1 MALLFSETHVALA
14 TDVESEAIKALHESM
29 YILVNT
35 TDATAGTL
43 DIEVEWSLDG
53 NTWVSFTTPDDLT
66 QITAS
71 GETWLAALPARAQ
84 FLRLKYVVV
93 TGPFTFEISI
103 IGF

>member
-1 MALLFSETHVALA
+1 MALLFSETRTAIS
-14 TDVESEAIKALHESM
+14 TDVESDAIKTLHETM

-35 TDATAGTL
+35 TVATAGTL
-43 DIEVEWSLDG
+43 DIEVEWSVDG
-53 NTWVSFTTPDDLT
+53 NTWVSFSTPDVLT
-66 QITAS
+66 QIVAT

-84 FLRLKYVVV
+84 FLRLSYDVV

>member
-1 MALLFSETHVALA
+1 MALLFSETRTAIAADADSV
-14 TDVESEAIKALHESM
+14 AIKALHETM
-29 YILVNT
+29 YVLVNT

-53 NTWVSFTTPDDLT
+53 TTWVSFSTPDTLT
-66 QITAS
+66 QITVA

-84 FLRLKYVVV
+84 FLRLAYTVV
-93 TGPFTFEISI
+93 TGPFTFEISV